1 MRWTKVAHDLCPMRL
16 VKPFRR
22 IAATGHPDRFGTAS
36 MSLPQPL
43 IDPDLDQLAATFAR
57 NAARDPAAAVRAWQ
71 DGLALLDAP
80 MRSTA
85 HRLAEARLDWPA
97 RAALNTTP
105 AGSALLRQWAADR
118 QQRPALPKLP
128 FLSQRAAYQYCASLV
143 QQRGSRQ
150 AANALRQG
158 RLLVLALRRDTSTL
172 VNKGRGSYDDHIVV
186 LNGWRRRGS
195 IALFPGNTEPS
206 AQYAHRAQ
214 LKTGKPID
222 DRYKGVAFKQAAL
235 VAGEDVNADGL
246 KDAGRLRAGTY
257 FFNEKPDGFL
267 DARAFRSTENQ
278 TGERDTNGDGRF
290 QLDDPARIDSKL
302 VGRSMY
308 IHWGG
313 ADNVPVVNTWSAG
326 CQTIPKNHYGS
337 FLSAVGRNPSFFY
350 VLIDAQ

>member
-1 MRWTKVAHDLCPMRL
+1 
-16 VKPFRR
+16 
-22 IAATGHPDRFGTAS
+22 
-36 MSLPQPL
+36 MSLAQTL
-43 IDPDLDQLAATFAR
+43 IDPDLDQLAATFAAS
-57 NAARDPAAAVRAWQ
+57 AAQDASAALRVWE
-71 DGLALLDAP
+71 DGLAQLDAP
-80 MRSTA
+80 MRQAA
-85 HRLAEARLDWPA
+85 HRLAEARLAWPA
-97 RAALNTTP
+97 RLALNATP
-105 AGSALLRQWAADR
+105 EGSVVLRQWAADR
-118 QQRPALPKLP
+118 QQRPALPRLP

-158 RLLVLALRRDTSTL
+158 RLLVLGLRRDTSTL

-186 LNGWRRRGS
+186 LNGWQRRGS
-195 IALFPGNTEPS
+195 VAFFPGNTEPS

-214 LKTGKPID
+214 LKAGKPID
-222 DRYKGVAFKQAAL
+222 DRYKGVAFKKASL

-257 FFNEKPDGFL
+257 FFKEKPDGFL

-278 TGERDTNGDGRF
+278 TVERDTDGDGRF
-290 QLDDPARIDSKL
+290 LLNDAARIDSKL
-302 VGRSMY
+302 VGRTMY

-326 CQTIPKNHYGS
+326 CQTIPRNHYGS

-350 VLIDAQ
+350 VLIDGQ